1 MYWQEGY
8 DGPADQA
15 ALIEERD
22 LTTYV
27 PPELLGDLDDELR
40 PVDWNT
46 IPADEAAGEWR
57 DLNGWVDWIRKSHG
71 LPATVIAPLWHRHE
85 EMVWELSAQHLSFR
99 ASYHRDAQPTAP
111 AAWRRDFWDAQQRLR
126 QMVAACGTRIDRDR
140 PTRVTAWP
148 GELPIPT
155 AAERVITNR
164 AEDFE
169 HFVAADVRQRRE
181 REARAAA

>member
-1 MYWQEGY
+1 MYWHESY
-8 DGPADQA
+8 DGRADQS

-22 LTTYV
+22 LATYV
-27 PPELLGDLDDELR
+27 PPELLGDDDELR

-46 IPADEAAGEWR
+46 LPADEAGREWR
-57 DLNGWVDWIRKSHG
+57 DLNEWVDWIRKSHG
-71 LPATVIAPLWHRHE
+71 LPATVIAPLWHRHD

-111 AAWRRDFWDAQQRLR
+111 AAWRRDFWDCQLRLR

-148 GELPIPT
+148 GEPAIPT
-155 AAERVITNR
+155 AEERVITNR

-169 HFVAADVRQRRE
+169 QFVAEDIRQRRE